1 MAATQES
8 KTTTADPVV
17 DYTALKERQRLAW
30 QTGDYPRV
38 GVMMQLIAERLVEV
52 GDFPSSFPRSRE
64 VCR

>member
-8 KTTTADPVV
+8 KTTTPDPVV
-17 DYTALKERQRLAW
+17 NYTALKERQRLAW

-52 GDFPSSFPRSRE
+52 GDFPSSFPRPRE
-64 VCR
+64 VRR

>member
-1 MAATQES
+1 MVATQES

-17 DYTALKERQRLAW
+17 EYTALKERQRLAW

-38 GVMMQLIAERLVEV
+38 GIMMQLIAERLVKV